1 MWKWGTTTGLKTLSL
16 LYLVSASA
24 FGLAAALQAQQPWA
38 VASARL
44 VAASGPV
51 LREAARTVQV
61 EMLFPAF
68 DWALRTKAE
77 AVAWLNP
84 PPPAVA
90 PVVAQAV
97 VKPVPKAPPKAV
109 VTVKPSAP
117 VQTLE
122 LAESE
127 AAVPPLEPAPDAN
140 PPAPG
145 EIARVLTHL
154 KTGLTQELYD
164 NFSLFLYVSKA
175 NHGPWSQ
182 RMFVFDKQASGD
194 LKLLYAFPVS
204 TGAEV
209 LMPSPSGR
217 MLHTNTTP
225 GYFELDPGRMYRR
238 YHSSE
243 WDHPMPYTMFF
254 NWEHDGLQTGLAIHS
269 ATGSDVALLG
279 QRASAGCVR
288 LHPQNARLL
297 FTLIKQNYRGRAPRF
312 AYDTRTA
319 TMANNGLLMH
329 GKDGKPQFAEG
340 YKVLVLIE
348 NNGGTDMVAALF

>member
-16 LYLVSASA
+16 LYLLGASA

-44 VAASGPV
+44 AAAAGPA
-51 LREAARTVQV
+51 LHTAARATNETV
-61 EMLFPAF
+61 LLPAF

-77 AVAWLNP
+77 AIAWLNP
-84 PPPAVA
+84 PKLAAIPSAPKKVIAKVAV
-90 PVVAQAV
+90 
-97 VKPVPKAPPKAV
+97 PPKAAV
-109 VTVKPSAP
+109 AAKPVAP

-122 LAESE
+122 LAQTE
-127 AAVPPLEPAPDAN
+127 AAAPPLEPAPDAN

-175 NHGPWSQ
+175 SHGPWSQ

-194 LKLLYAFPVS
+194 LKLLYTFPVS

-209 LMPSPSGR
+209 LMASPTGR

-243 WDHPMPYTMFF
+243 WDHPMPYAMFF
-254 NWEHDGLQTGLAIHS
+254 TWEHDGLQTGLAIHS
-269 ATGSDVALLG
+269 ATGGDVALLG

-297 FTLIKQNYRGRAPRF
+297 FTLIKQNYRGLAPRF

-329 GKDGKPQFAEG
+329 GKDGKPEFAEG

>member
-16 LYLVSASA
+16 LYLLSASA

-44 VAASGPV
+44 VAASGPA
-51 LREAARTVQV
+51 LRTAARTAQAEV
-61 EMLFPAF
+61 LLPAF

-77 AVAWLNP
+77 VLARLN

-90 PVVAQAV
+90 PRAVAKAV
-97 VKPVPKAPPKAV
+97 AKPVPPAPPKAV
-109 VTVKPSAP
+109 AAAKPVAP
-117 VQTLE
+117 QTLE

-127 AAVPPLEPAPDAN
+127 TVAPPLEPAPDAN

-145 EIARVLTHL
+145 EIGRVLTHL

-175 NHGPWSQ
+175 SHGPWSQ
-182 RMFVFDKQASGD
+182 RMFVFDKEASGD
-194 LKLLYAFPVS
+194 LKLLYTFPVS

-209 LMPSPSGR
+209 LMPSPKGR
-217 MLHTNTTP
+217 MLHTSTTP
-225 GYFELDPGRMYRR
+225 GYFELDPDRMYRR

-243 WDHPMPYTMFF
+243 WDHPMPYAMFF

-269 ATGSDVALLG
+269 ATGGDVALLG
-279 QRASAGCVR
+279 RRASAGCVR

-297 FTLIKQNYRGRAPRF
+297 FTLIKKNYRGQAPRF

-329 GKDGKPQFAEG
+329 GKDGKVEFAEG